1 MRRILL
7 LFLIYALTLPFSSI
21 LAASNDVINVNIDS
35 DLAAALDAVS
45 DHGTIYIDGRYN
57 IPRDF
62 VWENHGKTITITGGV
77 LNFSEHFGFS
87 IGDNVRFENITLQF
101 RDNSSLYANGFDLY
115 IHDDVK
121 ITGDVTLYGGGKAK
135 DVART
140 NMTLMGGTF
149 FNVYGGGNGGKVL
162 GDVNLTIGGSFN
174 KNLSISHAH
183 DHQVFGGGNNSKIHG
198 NVNLRFGDNAK
209 ANYIYGGCSG
219 KNSEIKG
226 HINLYFSSG
235 RAISV
240 CGGSKDVNQNCDV
253 YLYFTGGQVEQIF
266 GGCEKSSMVG
276 DVLISVTGGKVT
288 RRIYGGCYNNYTYE
302 GWQEVPN
309 YVYGKILLLL
319 GENVEL
325 TLKGGGG
332 DNTLFAHSR
341 QVTFPQK
348 EDAHIAFTSEAAK
361 TQFAKKIGPQDGTM
375 KSILGKTKGY
385 EKQHILTHTI
395 TGNGITQ
402 SCDCCEPATAE
413 ITVNHGIYNGQPQ
426 ENVTLTVSEN
436 WLGPA
441 PVLTYDDNID
451 VGTAKA
457 RLAIGNSSVI
467 VEYIIWPPVWVCVA
481 IGAGLLLI
489 AGGVTAFLLIR
500 KKGKAAT

>member
-1 MRRILL
+1 VVYL
-7 LFLIYALTLPFSSI
+7 SI
-21 LAASNDVINVNIDS
+21 DG
-35 DLAAALDAVS
+35 DLNEALDSVS
-45 DHGTIYIDGRYN
+45 DGGTIQIDGRYN
-57 IPRDF
+57 IPKDF
-62 VWENHGKTITITGGV
+62 KWESRGKHITFTGGT
-77 LNFSEHFGFS
+77 LSFAAMKEFS
-87 IGDNVRFENITLQF
+87 IGDRVTFKNITLQF
-101 RDNSSLYANGFDLY
+101 EDESNLYANGYELVV
-115 IHDDVK
+115 HEDVRVK
-121 ITGDVTLYGGGKAK
+121 GLVNLYGGAKLK
-135 DVART
+135 DVSSTR
-140 NMTLMGGTF
+140 MRLMGGSF
-149 FNVYGGGNGGKVL
+149 LNIYGGGYNGDVL
-162 GDVNLTIGGSFN
+162 GDVFLFIEGEVN
-174 KNLSISHAH
+174 KNLSISHSH
-183 DHQVFGGGNNSKIHG
+183 EHQVFGGGNSGKIYG
-198 NVNLRFGDNAK
+198 NVNLYFGGKAK
-209 ANYIYGGCSG
+209 TNYVYGGCSG

-226 HINLYFSSG
+226 HINLYFSGG
-235 RAISV
+235 RAMSV

-276 DVLISVTGGKVT
+276 NVLISVTGGKVT

-302 GWQEVPN
+302 GWQEIPN

-319 GENVEL
+319 GENAEL

-361 TQFAKKIGPQDGTM
+361 TQFVKKIGPQDGTM

-385 EKQHILTHTI
+385 EKLHILTHTI

-413 ITVNHGIYNGQPQ
+413 ITVKHGIYNGQPQ
-426 ENVTLTVSEN
+426 ENATLTVSEN

-457 RLAIGNSSVI
+457 HLSIGNSSVI

-481 IGAGLLLI
+481 IGAGLLFI

-500 KKGKAAT
+500 KKKKAAT